1 MSREP
6 WGRESNTNGG
16 AAELPS
22 ATAGP
27 APGRR
32 SVPLLASV
40 ALALFAPLPG
50 PLAAQTSNWEQ
61 ITEERLLHPED
72 GDWLNYRRTYDV
84 QGFSPLDEINRDNV
98 RQLRPLWTYSFRDNN
113 RWSPTPMVAN
123 GIMYVSE
130 GSGRVTAM
138 DAVSGDEIWVHER
151 SFPDDIRISMAY
163 PRSRGVAVFEDKV
176 YWGTADAYLVVLD
189 AQTGEMLWERQT
201 DDFRLGAGHAH
212 PPLIAG
218 GRVFLG
224 FTGSDHSAR
233 GKVDAYDAES
243 GERLWRTYTVPSPGD
258 PAYDTWSADQTGVP
272 PLGGATW
279 HTFSYDP
286 ELGLIYAGT
295 GQPTPRNRV
304 LRGEGDA
311 LYTASILALDFNT
324 GEIRW
329 HFQVLPGESW
339 DYDQPH
345 ESMLLDMT
353 VDGEPRKTLVHTSK
367 IGWGLVLDRETGE
380 YLYTFRTGYDNV
392 VTGWTP
398 EGRPIYNPEVVPQP
412 EDQDSGRTFLACPHL
427 HGTRDLHSPSYSP
440 LTGLYYIGI
449 NNSCQILTY
458 FHQDFTG
465 VGRYQGMNSR
475 PAMAPGYDYVGEF
488 VAFDPVTGER
498 AWVHRPESGAPMS
511 ASSLATAGGI
521 VFGGTSDRWFF
532 ALDADT
538 GERLWDIRLNGDVS
552 GSPVTYTVGGKQYV
566 AVGAGGRIA
575 QTMTLGPLVDIDIP
589 LGSGV
594 MWVFALPGDE

>member
-1 MSREP
+1 MAQE
-6 WGRESNTNGG
+6 
-16 AAELPS
+16 
-22 ATAGP
+22 
-27 APGRR
+27 RR
-32 SVPLLASV
+32 SRRLLGVPEQGSSDPRILDIGAVEVEHLLSWCAVLLVSLLV
-40 ALALFAPLPG
+40 AAP
-50 PLAAQTSNWEQ
+50 AFAQTQGLEWEM
-61 ITEERLLHPED
+61 ITSERLLHPED

-84 QGFSPLDEINRDNV
+84 QGFSPLDDIDRTNV
-98 RQLRPLWTYSFRDNN
+98 ERLRPIWSYSFRDNN

-123 GIMYVSE
+123 GIMYISE

-138 DAVSGDEIWVHER
+138 DAVTGDVVWVHER
-151 SFPDDIRISMAY
+151 TFPDDVNISMAY

-189 AQTGEMLWERQT
+189 AITGEKLWEVQT
-201 DDFRLGAGHAH
+201 EDYRLGAGHAH
-212 PPLIAG
+212 PPMIAG
-218 GRVFLG
+218 GKVFLG

-233 GKVDAYDAES
+233 GKVDAYDAET
-243 GERLWRTYTVPSPGD
+243 GERLWRTYTVPAVGD
-258 PAYDTWSADQTGVP
+258 PAYDTWATNTTGVP

-304 LRGEGDA
+304 LRGPGDA
-311 LYTASILALDFNT
+311 LYTASVLALDFDT

-329 HFQVLPGESW
+329 YFQVLPGESW

-345 ESMLLDMT
+345 ESMLIDL
-353 VDGEPRKTLVHTSK
+353 VIDGELREALVHTSK

-380 YLYTFRTGYDNV
+380 FLSTFRTGYDNV
-392 VTGWTP
+392 VTGWTA
-398 EGRPIYNPEVVPQP
+398 EGRPIYNPEVVPTEQG
-412 EDQDSGRTFLACPHL
+412 QTLTACPHL

-449 NNSCQILTY
+449 NNSCQVLSY
-458 FHQDFTG
+458 FHQEFTG
-465 VGRYQGMNSR
+465 VGRYQGMTSR
-475 PAMAPGYDYVGEF
+475 PAMAPGYDYIGEF

-498 AWVHRPESGAPMS
+498 AWVYRPDSGAPMS

-532 ALDADT
+532 ALHTET
-538 GERLWDIRLNGDVS
+538 GELLWQMRLNGDIS
-552 GSPVTYTVGGKQYV
+552 GSPVTFTVDGKQYV

-575 QTMTLGPLVDIDIP
+575 QTMTLGPLVDVDIP

-594 MWVFALPGDE
+594 MWVFALPED

>member
-1 MSREP
+1 MAGSRLEVRRLGACP
-6 WGRESNTNGG
+6 RGPSVLDLGTIGWGHVLIGLSVLILNILAVT
-16 AAELPS
+16 
-22 ATAGP
+22 P
-27 APGRR
+27 AQ
-32 SVPLLASV
+32 
-40 ALALFAPLPG
+40 
-50 PLAAQTSNWEQ
+50 AQSERPEWEMITS
-61 ITEERLLHPED
+61 ERLLHPED

-84 QGFSPLDEINRDNV
+84 QGFSPLDEIDKSNV
-98 RQLRPLWTYSFRDNN
+98 GQLIPLWSYSFSDNN

-123 GIMYVSE
+123 GIMYISE

-138 DAVSGDEIWVHER
+138 DAVTGDVVWTHER

-189 AQTGEMLWERQT
+189 AITGEKRWEVQT
-201 DDFRLGAGHAH
+201 EDYRLGAGHAH
-212 PPLIAG
+212 PPMIADG
-218 GRVFLG
+218 KVFLG

-233 GKVDAYDAES
+233 GKVDAYDAET
-243 GERLWRTYTVPSPGD
+243 GERLWRTYTVPALGD
-258 PAYDTWSADQTGVP
+258 PGFESWNTMETGVP

-286 ELGLIYAGT
+286 ELQLIYAGT

-304 LRGEGDA
+304 LRGPGDA
-311 LYTASILALDFNT
+311 LYTASILALDFET
-324 GEIRW
+324 GEIEW
-329 HFQVLPGESW
+329 YFQVLPGESW

-345 ESMLLDMT
+345 ESMLMDL
-353 VDGEPRKTLVHTSK
+353 VLDGESRRVLVHTSK

-380 YLYTFRTGYDNV
+380 FLSAFRTGYDNV
-392 VTGWTP
+392 VLGWSP
-398 EGRPIYNPEVVPQP
+398 EGRPVYNPEVVPTEQ
-412 EDQDSGRTFLACPHL
+412 DQTLTACPHL

-440 LTGLYYIGI
+440 ATGLYYIGI
-449 NNSCQILTY
+449 NNSCQVVSY
-458 FHQDFTG
+458 FHQEFTG

-475 PAMAPGYDYVGEF
+475 PILAPGYDYVGEF
-488 VAFDPVTGER
+488 VAFDPVRGER
-498 AWVHRPESGAPMS
+498 AWVYRPESGAPMS

-532 ALDADT
+532 ALDSET
-538 GERLWDIRLNGDVS
+538 GELLWEMRLNGDIS
-552 GSPVTYTVGGKQYV
+552 GSPVTFTVNGRQYV

-594 MWVFALPGDE
+594 MWVFALPEAR

>member
-1 MSREP
+1 MPR
-6 WGRESNTNGG
+6 
-16 AAELPS
+16 
-22 ATAGP
+22 P
-27 APGRR
+27 ARC
-32 SVPLLASV
+32 
-40 ALALFAPLPG
+40 
-50 PLAAQTSNWEQ
+50 
-61 ITEERLLHPED
+61 
-72 GDWLNYRRTYDV
+72 
-84 QGFSPLDEINRDNV
+84 
-98 RQLRPLWTYSFRDNN
+98 
-113 RWSPTPMVAN
+113 
-123 GIMYVSE
+123 
-130 GSGRVTAM
+130 SGR
-138 DAVSGDEIWVHER
+138 GR
-151 SFPDDIRISMAY
+151 
-163 PRSRGVAVFEDKV
+163 PRTSAWR
-176 YWGTADAYLVVLD
+176 
-189 AQTGEMLWERQT
+189 
-201 DDFRLGAGHAH
+201 AGHAH

-329 HFQVLPGESW
+329 HFQVLPDESW

-345 ESMLLDMT
+345 ESMLIDMI

-440 LTGLYYIGI
+440 VTGLYYIGI

-498 AWVHRPESGAPMS
+498 PGSTGPRAALPCRHPPLRRRAVSCSEGHPTAGSSRSTRTPANASGTS
-511 ASSLATAGGI
+511 ASTATSPALRSPTPWAASSTWRLAPAGG
-521 VFGGTSDRWFF
+521 
-532 ALDADT
+532 
-538 GERLWDIRLNGDVS
+538 
-552 GSPVTYTVGGKQYV
+552 SP
-566 AVGAGGRIA
+566 RR
-575 QTMTLGPLVDIDIP
+575 
-589 LGSGV
+589 
-594 MWVFALPGDE
+594 